1 MTPEDFLSSAGPL
14 VTVIIPTRDRADLL
28 PRAVASALGQTWTAL
43 EILIVDDG
51 SVDDTAGVLAGFDD
65 PRIRVLRR
73 DTPGGVSAA
82 RNEAVRAAR
91 GEFLALLDSDDEWLP
106 KKTERQLAYMA
117 ATGHAVSQTQEIWM
131 RGGKR
136 VNPTHIHKKPDG
148 WFFEASLG
156 MCLVS
161 PSTTIFRRG
170 VIEAAGFFDESLP
183 ACEDYDLWLRI
194 MLTRPIGLLDEYQVV
209 RHGGRGD
216 QLSTLYIGQD
226 LFRIRA
232 MLGLLGRPETT
243 AWHFACIE
251 KELRRKTA
259 IYAAGC
265 LKRDRPEEA
274 GRVSAMVEAALD
286 SARAG
291 LAGAG
296 GKETADR
303 PAMAAG

>member
-1 MTPEDFLSSAGPL
+1 
-14 VTVIIPTRDRADLL
+14 
-28 PRAVASALGQTWTAL
+28 
-43 EILIVDDG
+43 
-51 SVDDTAGVLAGFDD
+51 
-65 PRIRVLRR
+65 
-73 DTPGGVSAA
+73 
-82 RNEAVRAAR
+82 
-91 GEFLALLDSDDEWLP
+91 
-106 KKTERQLAYMA
+106 
-117 ATGHAVSQTQEIWM
+117 M

-161 PSTTIFRRG
+161 PSTTIFKRG

-183 ACEDYDLWLRI
+183 ACEDYDLWLRNL
-194 MLTRPIGLLDEYQVV
+194 LTRPIGLLDEYQVV
-209 RHGGRGD
+209 RHGGRAD

-243 AWHFACIE
+243 SWHFACIE
-251 KELRRKTA
+251 KELRRKTG

-274 GRVSAMVEAALD
+274 ARVSAMVEAALEETR
-286 SARAG
+286 ARQD
-291 LAGAG
+291 GAG
-296 GKETADR
+296 SGQAADR
-303 PAMAAG
+303 QAAG

>member
-73 DTPGGVSAA
+73 HTPGGVSAA

-91 GEFLALLDSDDEWLP
+91 GDYLALLDSDDEWLP

-117 ATGHAVSQTQEIWM
+117 STGHAVSQTQEIWM

-136 VNPTHIHKKPDG
+136 VNPTRIHTKPDG
-148 WFFEASLG
+148 CFFEAALE

-161 PSTTIFRRG
+161 PSTTMFARG
-170 VIEAAGFFDESLP
+170 VIEAAGLFDESLP

-232 MLGLLGRPETT
+232 MLGLLGRPEIT

-296 GKETADR
+296 GKGTADR
-303 PAMAAG
+303 PATAAG